1 MPRLLGIFVLLAL
14 ALPALAVANEPAVDG
29 YYSGRIVVTD
39 HADGMPAQ
47 PGAGVGGAEQTV
59 YSYWAVVYTPVGFC
73 RERRYTTDQAEADA
87 YNYSYV
93 LQTAE
98 INELTRLDTC
108 PDDTPTVAPPSPGEL
123 ARDFWDVRHLSSPV
137 LKTVPDDA
145 IVGKRVYLQI
155 GGPPNMTFDVPN
167 PLGVAIAI
175 EATSRYV
182 VDWGDGSPPTTTTSQ
197 GGPWPHG
204 DVTHVYDTATPAAT
218 IRVTQHW
225 SAAWTAGRGAA
236 GTLENLQTI
245 GELIIR
251 VDQLQPVRNR

>member
-1 MPRLLGIFVLLAL
+1 MWRVTLVSLLVLHGG
-14 ALPALAVANEPAVDG
+14 VAASEQVQGGGN
-29 YYSGRIVVTD
+29 GRIVITD
-39 HADGMPAQ
+39 HADGSPAQ
-47 PGAGVGGAEQTV
+47 PGVGGPDRPV
-59 YSYWAVVYTPVGFC
+59 YAYWAIVYTPAGFC
-73 RERRYTTDQAEADA
+73 RERRFTTDPAEADA
-87 YNYSYV
+87 YNYVYA
-93 LQTAE
+93 LRAAE
-98 INELTRLDTC
+98 ANELMRLETC
-108 PDDTPTVAPPSPGEL
+108 PDDVRTAASPSPGEL
-123 ARDFWDVRHLSSPV
+123 ARDFWDVRHLSSPI

-155 GGPPNMTFDVPN
+155 GGPPTMTFDVPN
-167 PLGVAIAI
+167 PLGAAIAI
-175 EATSRYV
+175 NATSRYV
-182 VDWGDGSPPTTTTSQ
+182 VDWGDGSPTTTTTSQ

-225 SAAWTAGRGAA
+225 SAIWTAGPDAA